1 MGAGVAAGALTL
13 GGLRL
18 GGRIAGGGVR
28 AAASLSGTVAAAH
41 EQGGMRGVAQA
52 TVVRPAASLASA
64 AAAPVRDAYRQGA
77 AYGYRATSPDSNA
90 GGSAPGGSPPSDP
103 PAWAQRLS
111 RRQRLRDAAFVAS
124 QAVRE
129 GDRPMAP
136 ASPDLKDDG
145 GKG

>member
-1 MGAGVAAGALTL
+1 
-13 GGLRL
+13 
-18 GGRIAGGGVR
+18 VR
-28 AAASLSGTVAAAH
+28 AAASLSGTVSAAH

-52 TVVRPAASLASA
+52 TIVRPAADLAKSA
-64 AAAPVRDAYRQGA
+64 LAPVRDAYAQGA
-77 AYGYRATSPDSNA
+77 AYGYRATSPT
-90 GGSAPGGSPPSDP
+90 GGGPGSGTPSSDP

-124 QAVRE
+124 QALRE

-136 ASPDLKDDG
+136 AAPDLKDDA